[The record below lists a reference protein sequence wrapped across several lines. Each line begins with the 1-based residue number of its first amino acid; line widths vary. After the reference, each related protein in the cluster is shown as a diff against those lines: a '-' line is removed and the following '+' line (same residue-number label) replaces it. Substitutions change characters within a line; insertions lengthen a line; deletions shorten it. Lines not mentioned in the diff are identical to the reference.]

1 MLLVPL
7 VLSTVPETICS
18 KFLQMKD
25 QNVLKHHQA
34 RTKTE
39 SLSADPHLATTLE
52 GRLVGNRSKQPQ
64 LVVNQLDATHK
75 EFIQCSLAQYVWG
88 INMPIIRS
96 TI

>member
-64 LVVNQLDATHK
+64 LVITEESKVPEVYSNQLLH
-75 EFIQCSLAQYVWG
+75 QNS
-88 INMPIIRS
+88 S
-96 TI
+96 